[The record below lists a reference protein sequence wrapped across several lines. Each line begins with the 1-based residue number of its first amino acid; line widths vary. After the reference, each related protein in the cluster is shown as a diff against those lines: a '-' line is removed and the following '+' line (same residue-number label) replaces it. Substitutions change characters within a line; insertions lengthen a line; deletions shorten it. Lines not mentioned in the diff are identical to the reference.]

1 VFLSHFTFFVLF
13 GYNYGMSL
21 KEDPKKRSSI
31 YDLPDALDEDPS
43 DVQPDNQSPTEN
55 EASSISKSDDE
66 KSPQKEGD
74 SVAKKEEE
82 TTPFYP
88 SEYDSEEPA
97 SDEEFE
103 AKNKRGD
110 DSDMNEKFGRFAKAA
125 DIHSIE
131 VQKEAHELEMKL
143 HKIDLSQKTNIEVWA
158 NPILK
163 DIIKII
169 CKQLGE
175 TQDKVVLAAML
186 HFYRSVMQDER
197 RMLHDL
203 GFLLDNLALQN
214 QELCMETSSLED
226 LAQQAIELEASPYF
240 SPDEETLNGMDN
252 YDYSKDQKGGR

>member
-1 VFLSHFTFFVLF
+1 
-13 GYNYGMSL
+13 MSL
-21 KEDPKKRSSI
+21 NKDPKKISSI
-31 YDLPDALDEDPS
+31 DDLPDGLDEEPS
-43 DVQPDNQSPTEN
+43 DVQPDNQTPTEN
-55 EASSISKSDDE
+55 GASSAASSAVESAPE
-66 KSPQKEGD
+66 KGND
-74 SVAKKEEE
+74 SVAKKHGN
-82 TTPFYP
+82 TIPCAP
-88 SEYDSEEPA
+88 SEYGLEESA
-97 SDEEFE
+97 ADEESE

-110 DSDMNEKFGRFAKAA
+110 ESDMNEKYERFSKAA

-131 VQKEAHELEMKL
+131 VQQEAHELEMKL
-143 HKIDLSQKTNIEVWA
+143 HKIDLSQKENVGIWA

-163 DIIKII
+163 DIIAVI

-214 QELCMETSSLED
+214 QELCTETSALED

-240 SPDEETLNGMDN
+240 STDEDTLEGVDD
-252 YDYSKDQKGGR
+252 YDCDKEQEGRP